1 MPVSGTIIRRLAA
14 YLLLMHPFTS
24 LAVAG
29 VTMVLAIPRA
39 GPFDVSRILSVGLAM
54 LLIQLTIGITND
66 LLDRP
71 YDAAAKPSKPIASG
85 QVNPRTALIMAS
97 GLLIGALGM
106 GLRFGPIPGGIML
119 FGLACGLAYNL
130 GLKRTFISWL
140 PHALAA
146 PTLLLWVRAINGEL
160 PWALLWAYPLGLLL
174 GPALNLANQLFGA
187 EAAAASGERSFLH
200 HIGIVPGRRLAAGLF
215 VLTAGCLPL
224 VILVSRLPVQIAVVG
239 AFAAAGLSIV
249 FLVVAELDRRVALWP
264 LGLAIAA
271 VLGVAFHLSI
281 P

>member
-1 MPVSGTIIRRLAA
+1 MPASGTIIRRLVAH
-14 YLLLMHPFTS
+14 LLLMHPFTS

-39 GPFDVSRILSVGLAM
+39 GPLDISRILPVGLAM

-85 QVNPRTALIMAS
+85 QVNPGTALIMAS
-97 GLLIGALGM
+97 GLLIGAM
-106 GLRFGPIPGGIML
+106 GLGLRLGPLPWGIML

-160 PWALLWAYPLGLLL
+160 PGALLWAYPLGLLL

-187 EAAAASGERSFLH
+187 EAAAASGERSFLYYV
-200 HIGIVPGRRLAAGLF
+200 GVRQGRRLAAGLF
-215 VLTAGCLPL
+215 LVTAGCLPM
-224 VILVSRLPVQIAVVG
+224 VISISRLPVRIAVVG
-239 AFAAAGLSIV
+239 ALTAAGLSVV

-264 LGLAIAA
+264 LALAIAA

>member
-1 MPVSGTIIRRLAA
+1 MPASGTIIRRLAA
-14 YLLLMHPFTS
+14 HGLLMHPFTS

-39 GPFDVSRILSVGLAM
+39 GPLDISRILPVGLAM

-71 YDAAAKPSKPIASG
+71 YDVAAKPSKPIASG
-85 QVNPRTALIMAS
+85 QVNPGTALIMAS
-97 GLLIGALGM
+97 GLLIGAMGL
-106 GLRFGPIPGGIML
+106 GLRFGPLPGGIML

-160 PWALLWAYPLGLLL
+160 PLVLLWAYPLGLLL

-187 EAAAASGERSFLH
+187 EAADASGERSLIH
-200 HIGIVPGRRLAAGLF
+200 YVGIVPGRRLAAVLF
-215 VLTAGCLPL
+215 VLTAGCLPM
-224 VILVSRLPVQIAVVG
+224 VISISRLPVRTAVVG
-239 AFAAAGLSIV
+239 ALAATGLSVV
-249 FLVVAELDRRVALWP
+249 FLVVAELDRRVVLWP
-264 LGLAIAA
+264 LGLTIAA
-271 VLGVAFHLSI
+271 VLGLAFHLSI